1 MLPLLNINS
10 ASVIGWLESAAAQQ
24 WIVGIL
30 LVLLF
35 ISFIKEWMPVEITAL
50 TGTAVLMLTGILS
63 TRDVL
68 SSFANSGPLT
78 VVCMFILSASL
89 ERTGLIGD
97 LSKLFNKVAKG
108 RELTALLVITLGAFM
123 VSPFV
128 NNTPV
133 VVILMPIVLAFCRD
147 HNIAASKLLI
157 PLSYATILGGTC
169 SVVGTSTNV
178 VVLGQVQKLG
188 YDGIQ
193 MFTVTP
199 MGLIYAA
206 AGLLYLWT
214 LGRKWLPSRPTL
226 STMLPGGIQRDFL
239 LQVRIPADSPHIGKP
254 NCWAPK
260 SWKCAAGGSPCRKSC
275 STSTWKKETAFF
287 SCATPEK
294 STRCGK
300 PKAWTWAGMTAAGW
314 KRWNSAM
321 CKSWKA

>member
-1 MLPLLNINS
+1 
-10 ASVIGWLESAAAQQ
+10 
-24 WIVGIL
+24 
-30 LVLLF
+30 
-35 ISFIKEWMPVEITAL
+35 
-50 TGTAVLMLTGILS
+50 
-63 TRDVL
+63 
-68 SSFANSGPLT
+68 
-78 VVCMFILSASL
+78 
-89 ERTGLIGD
+89 
-97 LSKLFNKVAKG
+97 
-108 RELTALLVITLGAFM
+108 M

-239 LQVRIPADSPHIGKP
+239 LQVRIPADSPTS
-254 NCWAPK
+254 APL
-260 SWKCAAGGSPCRKSC
+260 P
-275 STSTWKKETAFF
+275 ST
-287 SCATPEK
+287 
-294 STRCGK
+294 
-300 PKAWTWAGMTAAGW
+300 
-314 KRWNSAM
+314 
-321 CKSWKA
+321 